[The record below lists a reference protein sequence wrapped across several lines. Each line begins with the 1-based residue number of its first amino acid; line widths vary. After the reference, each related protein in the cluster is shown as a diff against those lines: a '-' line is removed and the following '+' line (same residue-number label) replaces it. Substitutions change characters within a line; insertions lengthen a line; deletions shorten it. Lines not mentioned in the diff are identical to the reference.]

1 MFLGYLGFK
10 IFCKA
15 LLGVA
20 YLQCS
25 QYVMLEIQLRHQ
37 QHIHCTLI
45 KLLIK
50 SNRLEKKQLKLK
62 AFWEKIVEI

>member
-1 MFLGYLGFK
+1 
-10 IFCKA
+10 
-15 LLGVA
+15 
-20 YLQCS
+20 
-25 QYVMLEIQLRHQ
+25 MLEIQLRHQ